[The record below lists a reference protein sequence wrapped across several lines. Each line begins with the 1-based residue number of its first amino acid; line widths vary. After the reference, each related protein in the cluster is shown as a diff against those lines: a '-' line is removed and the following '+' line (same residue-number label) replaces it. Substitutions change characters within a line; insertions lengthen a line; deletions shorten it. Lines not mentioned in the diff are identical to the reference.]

1 MLFYVDEQ
9 EQPVYYNK
17 RSRWRTKGD
26 ENMTLDLM
34 RLRAERVAKGLT
46 QEQLAHKLGM
56 TRTAYAKREN
66 GIVDVGAD
74 ELAQIT
80 EALGLTKNDIPIF
93 FKNIVPKK
101 ERNK

>member
-1 MLFYVDEQ
+1 
-9 EQPVYYNK
+9 
-17 RSRWRTKGD
+17 
-26 ENMTLDLM
+26 MTLDLM

-80 EALGLTKNDIPIF
+80 EALGLTTNDIPIF
-93 FKNIVPKK
+93 FKNIVPEK